1 MRIKK
6 LILNNIG
13 SYFGETIF
21 SFDIEDLNKNI
32 VLIGGRNGAGKTTLF
47 ESIRLCL
54 YGYKLYGYR
63 QNSQVYIN
71 KIKRLINDS
80 AKKNNS
86 AIASIDMQILIEDG
100 YANNK
105 FDIQRKWILEGKVV
119 KEEYSVYKD
128 GDLLDTEELQDFDN
142 FLLQIIPPALFNFH
156 FFDGENISQ
165 FLFDKVNG
173 YTFRKAFMQ
182 LCGLDT
188 LDLIEEQL
196 QNNIRPQKSEE
207 NIEVQDKYQ
216 SVKAEYQIARELLE
230 ENVGNLSLVQLDI
243 ENLKDEIVSLDKKMS
258 FFGGIDESEWRS
270 YQEKLKVE
278 ELNREELRRF
288 LKETANDVLPFIIL
302 KNELIKLKE
311 QINIESKINK
321 NKLLK
326 DKLFDQKIRKT
337 LNLNLRSYLK
347 ASVYDLD
354 NSFFDI
360 LYAAM
365 KENEEDNSFEIL
377 NLSEN
382 EQRTLLTKIDSY
394 LDFDIIK
401 ISEAEREIRSSL
413 KNAKSIRSKMDS
425 KEVINSEDYLN
436 QKNNLLLK
444 LELNHKKQYD
454 LQLEQMKLENN
465 LKIVEQKYQK
475 AYEQFKIMLKAK
487 SVTNMSARTLLAFNE
502 LKQNLYMK
510 YVTLV
515 ERAFSKN
522 FNQLISKIDLLD
534 GIYISDSF
542 EVIAYKEID
551 IDKKN
556 VRHQIKEFG
565 DEHMQEIL
573 GERAWQ
579 LIIKEDKNSGFIK
592 VPAKVEQHFSAG
604 ERQIFVMALYQAL
617 TEIRT
622 VELPFVIDTPL
633 ARIDSEHRKNILTCF
648 FARLPGQVII
658 LSTDEEISKDGLSVL
673 QDKISNI
680 YLIEHQIKGMSMV
693 KENTY
698 FNKEVYN

>member
-47 ESIRLCL
+47 EAIRLCL

-128 GDLLDTEELQDFDN
+128 GDLLDAEELQDFDN

-207 NIEVQDKYQ
+207 NIEAQDKYQ

-230 ENVGNLSLVQLDI
+230 KNVGNLSLIQLDI

-337 LNLNLRSYLK
+337 TYSK
-347 ASVYDLD
+347 S
-354 NSFFDI
+354 
-360 LYAAM
+360 
-365 KENEEDNSFEIL
+365 
-377 NLSEN
+377 
-382 EQRTLLTKIDSY
+382 KI
-394 LDFDIIK
+394 
-401 ISEAEREIRSSL
+401 ISE
-413 KNAKSIRSKMDS
+413 SKC
-425 KEVINSEDYLN
+425 I
-436 QKNNLLLK
+436 
-444 LELNHKKQYD
+444 
-454 LQLEQMKLENN
+454 
-465 LKIVEQKYQK
+465 
-475 AYEQFKIMLKAK
+475 
-487 SVTNMSARTLLAFNE
+487 
-502 LKQNLYMK
+502 
-510 YVTLV
+510 
-515 ERAFSKN
+515 
-522 FNQLISKIDLLD
+522 
-534 GIYISDSF
+534 
-542 EVIAYKEID
+542 
-551 IDKKN
+551 
-556 VRHQIKEFG
+556 
-565 DEHMQEIL
+565 
-573 GERAWQ
+573 
-579 LIIKEDKNSGFIK
+579 
-592 VPAKVEQHFSAG
+592 
-604 ERQIFVMALYQAL
+604 
-617 TEIRT
+617 
-622 VELPFVIDTPL
+622 
-633 ARIDSEHRKNILTCF
+633 
-648 FARLPGQVII
+648 
-658 LSTDEEISKDGLSVL
+658 
-673 QDKISNI
+673 
-680 YLIEHQIKGMSMV
+680 
-693 KENTY
+693 
-698 FNKEVYN
+698 